1 MAAGEIEPGEDWM
14 LVGTVAAAHGVR
26 GEVKVD
32 LATDFPD
39 RFKRLKTIYVG
50 DEHRPMAVLGARR
63 IGGRV
68 ALRLEGITDRDA
80 AQSFRGAAL
89 SIPRAEAMPL
99 PEGHY
104 YYDQIIGL
112 NAITTD
118 GTPLG
123 TVVEILSTGSNEVYV
138 VRAEGREVLIPA
150 IRDVV
155 RQIDL
160 AAGVLVV
167 EPIEGLL

>member
-1 MAAGEIEPGEDWM
+1 VAAGEIEPGEDWM

-39 RFKRLKTIYVG
+39 RFKRLKTVYVG

-63 IGGRV
+63 HGGRV

-80 AQSFRGAAL
+80 AQSLRGAAL

-118 GTPLG
+118 GTSLG

-138 VRAEGREVLIPA
+138 VRDEGRGVLIPA

-155 RQIDL
+155 REIDL

>member
-1 MAAGEIEPGEDWM
+1 
-14 LVGTVAAAHGVR
+14 
-26 GEVKVD
+26 
-32 LATDFPD
+32 
-39 RFKRLKTIYVG
+39 
-50 DEHRPMAVLGARR
+50 
-63 IGGRV
+63 
-68 ALRLEGITDRDA
+68 
-80 AQSFRGAAL
+80 
-89 SIPRAEAMPL
+89 MPL